1 MIRTEVHQRIC
12 PYTGLR
18 SFTEDESLYFKGRDL
33 QIQQITSLLE
43 QNRFLM
49 VTGASGEGKSS
60 VVYAGLVPNARAGF
74 FKAKHTNW
82 IVADFRPERAP
93 LHSMAIALADKFD
106 IQTSTAETELRRG
119 FSSLVDLY
127 SNSEYC
133 IDETDEKWLALDE
146 QGKRNKKRKAANLM
160 ILVDQFEEFFTNPE
174 NFYNS
179 TPSQDSQIVVNLIL
193 ETARIALKRGLPIY
207 VVCTMRS
214 DYIGQCSAFRGL
226 AEYIG
231 FSQFFVPRL
240 KRKDLKQVIEE
251 PAILSDNRISQRLI
265 ERLVYDLVEGID
277 QLPILQHALS
287 QIWLEANE
295 GLEEMDLIHY
305 AKVGGM
311 PGSDLPDA
319 DQTVFNEWFLKLSP
333 HKKALYT
340 ETGLDKV
347 IAIHANILYESAH
360 DYYTRNNPD
369 NPISQHQA
377 KRIVALSFACLT
389 KIDNSRAVR
398 NRMSL
403 EEIATI
409 INDPALPSETV
420 GKVLDIFREKGNSFI
435 RPFKTDDSS
444 THRMDAVTVLDIT
457 HESLIRSWDKLNKW
471 VKVEYEFY
479 SSYLDF
485 KKQLDRWKKSRK
497 SSSYLLPIGP
507 LTFFEAWYQ
516 KCKPNAGWIGR
527 YTERAF
533 GDDHHKNEVSE
544 TLFNVHDFLKQ
555 SARKVMVTRAFMK
568 YGSQR
573 IVAIMALLTM
583 VVLSGFYWQD
593 ATQKQNENV
602 IEKTIKESHI
612 LLASED
618 VSDNDKAIYLITEEQ
633 FAKGSLMN
641 YLNSQSD
648 FKSRTLLAINGYLNL
663 LILDK
668 KFNSPVKE
676 ELISFIHINLMKPD
690 LTMVDADFL
699 LDQRIR
705 FIYELAYDNYYNAS
719 PKLEKELNTQSSM
732 LYGSILDYFS
742 DSRLYKGSIPSKL
755 NQAIQLWLTF
765 GAPSADNIASLIDII
780 SPFANEKGAQV
791 FSVYYPKGSFDGNG
805 IRPLD
810 YNGGYHML
818 ASLYAAAGK
827 PEDLINCLQ
836 VIKVQPDYFSDR
848 VFNNFTNIIGYLYQF
863 DHRSQVE
870 AVVSWVSRN
879 SNRTPES
886 IYNEMINR
894 SAYMSHMHR
903 VNFQFGG
910 GTTEEGSFQLN
921 LCMAHR
927 EFVKAVSD
935 DYENLISKI
944 QNSSE
949 RNFLQAIHFKRKA
962 IFRFKNEYD
971 RELPFSE
978 NWDDAFSKSIKH
990 FESIDEK
997 YLAGKVQVSYPVLAG
1012 VRTREWTRKELF
1024 TYPDYIGGWLNE
1036 TYHSD
1041 IFFKYLKREGLLD
1054 KMYSSSADLNLIHY
1068 WITNAFEVRP
1078 FFEWQSVG
1086 NPFPLSDS
1094 ILNDVLSFVSHHH
1107 LNEKFDKNLI
1117 YLVLANRILEREDSL
1132 EGIKM
1137 YKKIDFRSVGQWVNK
1152 YENVNK
1158 AFLLNEMRHLGG
1170 RLAALGLHDESV
1182 QLAER
1187 FENADERVL
1196 AYVYSSQSAYVN
1208 KQFKSSFV
1216 MLDSANSKA
1225 PTIALTQL
1233 PGFRDFRYNLIYTLT
1248 YVGGK
1253 EITSQAKDV
1262 LREMNEGRKFGGTL
1276 SMVDGYSRSG
1286 ELYKASAS
1294 MPITLT
1300 ENQELVCKTR
1310 ILWGASSSKGNKEI
1324 YLIGLNKRFD
1334 WDYVRYGNSTL
1345 N

>member
-1 MIRTEVHQRIC
+1 MHQRIC

-60 VVYAGLVPNARAGF
+60 VIYAGLVPNARAGF

-93 LHSMAIALADKFD
+93 LHSMAVALADKFD
-106 IQTSTAETELRRG
+106 IKTSTVETELKRG

-133 IDETDEKWLALDE
+133 IDEADEKWLALDDQE
-146 QGKRNKKRKAANLM
+146 KRNKKRKAANLM

-174 NFYNS
+174 NFYNN

-311 PGSDLPDA
+311 PSSDLPEE
-319 DQTVFNEWFLKLSP
+319 DQAVFNDWFLKLSP

-360 DYYTRNNPD
+360 DYYTSNNPD

-398 NRMSL
+398 NRMTL
-403 EEIATI
+403 GEIAAI
-409 INDPALPSETV
+409 INDPALPSTTV

-435 RPFKTDDSS
+435 RPFKTDDPS
-444 THRMDAVTVLDIT
+444 THTMEVETVLDIT

-471 VKVEYEFY
+471 VKVEFEFY
-479 SSYLDF
+479 SNYLDF
-485 KKQLDRWKKSRK
+485 KKQLDRWKKNGK

-527 YTERAF
+527 YTERVL

-544 TLFNVHDFLKQ
+544 TLFDVHDFLKR
-555 SARKVMVTRAFMK
+555 SARKVMITRAFMK

-573 IVAIMALLTM
+573 IAAVIALFIM
-583 VVLSGFYWQD
+583 VVLSGFYWRD
-593 ATQKQNENV
+593 ATQKQNANV
-602 IEKTIKESHI
+602 IEKTIKESRI

-618 VSDNDKAIYLITEEQ
+618 VSDTDKGIYLITEEQ
-633 FAKGSLMN
+633 FARGSLMN

-648 FKSRTLLAINGYLNL
+648 FKSRTLLAIRSYFNL
-663 LILDK
+663 LLLDK
-668 KFNSPVKE
+668 KFNSPVKT
-676 ELISFIHINLMKPD
+676 ELISFIHNNLTKSD
-690 LTMVDADFL
+690 SAMVDAEFL
-699 LDQRIR
+699 LDQRIK
-705 FIYELAYDNYYNAS
+705 FIYELAYDNYYNPTPELA
-719 PKLEKELNTQSSM
+719 KELNMQSSL
-732 LYGSILDYFS
+732 LYGSILNYFS
-742 DSRLYKGSIPSKL
+742 NTQLYKGSIPSKL

-765 GAPSADNIASLIDII
+765 ATPSRENVTSLIKMI
-780 SPFANEKGAQV
+780 SPLGSEKGAQI
-791 FSVYYPKGSFDGNG
+791 FSVYYPKGSSEGNG

-810 YNGGYHML
+810 YNGGYHMI

-827 PEDLINCLQ
+827 PKDLIRCLQ
-836 VIKVQPDYFSDR
+836 VIKAQPDYFSER

-863 DHRSQVE
+863 DHRNQVDE
-870 AVVSWVSRN
+870 VVSWVSKN
-879 SNRTPES
+879 SNRTPQSVYSE
-886 IYNEMINR
+886 IINR
-894 SAYMSHMHR
+894 TAYMSHMYR
-903 VNFQFGG
+903 VNFQLGG
-910 GTTEEGSFQLN
+910 GATAEGSFQLN
-921 LCMAHR
+921 LCLANR
-927 EFVKAVSD
+927 ELVNAVSD

-962 IFRFKNEYD
+962 IFRFKNDFD
-971 RELPFSE
+971 RGFPFSE
-978 NWDDAFSKSIKH
+978 NQDDDFARSVKCFQSV
-990 FESIDEK
+990 DEK
-997 YLAGKVQVSYPVLAG
+997 YLAARVQVTYPVLAG
-1012 VRTREWTRKELF
+1012 VRTKEWSRRELF
-1024 TYPDYIGGWLNE
+1024 AYPDYIGGWLNE

-1041 IFFKYLKREGLLD
+1041 IFFKYLRKERLLD
-1054 KMYSSSADLNLIHY
+1054 KMYGNSAELDLIHY

-1078 FFEWQSVG
+1078 FFQWQSVG

-1094 ILNDVLSFVSHHH
+1094 ILNEILSFVSNHTAS
-1107 LNEKFDKNLI
+1107 EQFDKNLI
-1117 YLVLANRILEREDSL
+1117 YLVLANRNLERKDSV
-1132 EGIKM
+1132 EGLKM
-1137 YKKIDFRSVGQWVNK
+1137 YRKINFGSVGQWVNK

-1158 AFLLNEMRHLGG
+1158 VFLLNEMRHLGG
-1170 RLAALGLHDESV
+1170 RLAALGLHEESV
-1182 QLAER
+1182 QLAEK
-1187 FENADERVL
+1187 FENTDERVF
-1196 AYVYSSQSAYVN
+1196 AYVHNAQKAYDA
-1208 KQFKSSFV
+1208 KQFKSSFI
-1216 MLDSANSKA
+1216 MLDSVNSKI
-1225 PTIALTQL
+1225 PTIALTQV

-1253 EITSQAKDV
+1253 EISSRAKDV
-1262 LREMNEGRKFGGTL
+1262 LKEMNEGRKFDGIL
-1276 SMVDGYSRSG
+1276 SMVGGYSRSG
-1286 ELYKASAS
+1286 EFYKASAS

-1300 ENQELVCKTR
+1300 ENQELICKTN
-1310 ILWGASSSKGNKEI
+1310 ILWRASSKGNKEN
-1324 YLIGLNKRFD
+1324 YLIGLNKKFD
-1334 WDYVRYGNSTL
+1334 WDYVRYGTSPAL